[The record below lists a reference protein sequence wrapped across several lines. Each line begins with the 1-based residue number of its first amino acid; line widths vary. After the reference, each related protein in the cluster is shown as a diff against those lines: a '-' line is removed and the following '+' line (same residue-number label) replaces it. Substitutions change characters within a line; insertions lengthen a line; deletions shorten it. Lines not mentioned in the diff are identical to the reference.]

1 MSQKNPTDLEIDR
14 FAEAIVLQGKT
25 KTDAFRAAF
34 PDSKAKPE
42 GAQVAATRMSALAKV
57 RLRIDQLNQQSRE
70 EFQKHFGATI
80 EWKTKMLMKAVELGY
95 SFRVDDKGNEIP
107 NGIGAAV
114 SAIAEMNRMSG
125 DHAPSK
131 QEHTGKDG
139 GPIRSEVIEWV
150 LEPVSANP
158 NK

>member
-1 MSQKNPTDLEIDR
+1 MSQRKPTANEIDAY
-14 FAEAIVLQGKT
+14 AEAIVIDGCT
-25 KTDAFRAAF
+25 KADAWRKAF
-34 PDSKAKPE
+34 PKSSANPNSVHRVASKFD
-42 GAQVAATRMSALAKV
+42 QLAEV
-57 RLRIDQLNQQSRE
+57 RSRIDQLNQQSRE

-131 QEHTGKDG
+131 QEHTDKDG